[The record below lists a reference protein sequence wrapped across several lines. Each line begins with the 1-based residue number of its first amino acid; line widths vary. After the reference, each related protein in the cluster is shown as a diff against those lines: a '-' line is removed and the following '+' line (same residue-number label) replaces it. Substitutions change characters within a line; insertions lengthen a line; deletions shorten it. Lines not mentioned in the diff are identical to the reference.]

1 MEGDMSITELQ
12 ERQSWTLHQKI
23 DHTVGA
29 IEAFVTAMKKKGNG
43 VYVSFSGG
51 KDSTVL
57 LDICRRYVDKDML
70 GVFCNTGNEYP
81 SIVQFVRQTDNI
93 EIIRPKLTVSQ
104 VLATYGFPLVSKEQS
119 QGIRQVRHGKS
130 EKLRNI
136 RLYGTNPEN
145 GNITGKISEKWKFL
159 IDAPFDISEKCC
171 DCLKKRPFSAY
182 EKKTN
187 RRPILG
193 TMAVESRLRIQS
205 YVRRGG
211 CNSFKE
217 GKESS
222 HPMSIWTDTDVWAYI
237 RRFDIPYADIYD
249 MGANRTGCAFCGFGC
264 HKETISRFWLPFEL
278 YPKMY
283 NLFMKYENNGVTFR
297 EALHYMNIELPD
309 DLL

>member
-1 MEGDMSITELQ
+1 MSIAELQ

-136 RLYGTNPEN
+136 RLYGTNPED

-182 EKKTN
+182 EKKQTGALYWVLWQLKVVYVFSLMYVEAVAIVLK
-187 RRPILG
+187 RVRSPVILCLFG
-193 TMAVESRLRIQS
+193 RIPMYGHISDGLIFLMQTFTIWVQTVRAVLFAGLGAIKKLSVGSGFRLS
-205 YVRRGG
+205 YTPR
-211 CNSFKE
+211 C
-217 GKESS
+217 
-222 HPMSIWTDTDVWAYI
+222 IT
-237 RRFDIPYADIYD
+237 
-249 MGANRTGCAFCGFGC
+249 C
-264 HKETISRFWLPFEL
+264 L
-278 YPKMY
+278 
-283 NLFMKYENNGVTFR
+283 
-297 EALHYMNIELPD
+297 
-309 DLL
+309 

>member
-1 MEGDMSITELQ
+1 MSIAELQ

-104 VLATYGFPLVSKEQS
+104 VLATYGFPLVSKEQA

-136 RLYGTNPEN
+136 RLYGTNPED
-145 GNITGKISEKWKFL
+145 GKITGKISEKWKFL

-171 DCLKKRPFSAY
+171 DCLKKRPFRAY
-182 EKKTN
+182 EKQTN

-217 GKESS
+217 GKEAS
-222 HPMSIWTDTDVWAYI
+222 HPMSIWTDADIWEYI
-237 RRFDIPYADIYD
+237 DMFGIPYAYVYD
-249 MGANRTGCAFCGFGC
+249 MGATRTGCAICGFGC
-264 HKETISRFWLPFEL
+264 QKEEVSRFWLSFEL
-278 YPKMY
+278 YPKLY
-283 NLFMKYENNGVTFR
+283 YLFMNYENNGVTYR